1 MTAPRIAIGK
11 VIADISSSTL
21 RFYRQIGV
29 EAVTMPSR
37 WNTRVTP
44 TRPHIP
50 PAQWGPIPAQPAPW
64 DRALLAR
71 IKERIEAFH
80 LAVGAINL
88 PVSGNILMGL
98 PGRDADIEAVGECLR
113 VAGALGIPVA
123 SYNFTA
129 LRPSEGYG
137 SLDGQGRGGADL
149 RDHDAARVTDPSPL
163 EGIGCHDAE
172 AMWERFEYFLRAVVP
187 MAEAAGVRIAVH
199 PNDPP
204 VPVFR
209 GVAQPLSDLAGMRR
223 LLKVVD
229 SPYNCLHFDT
239 GVITELG
246 EDAAAA
252 IREFGTRI
260 ATVHFRSVRV
270 LEPRYRYVETFHDE
284 GDTDLLECMR
294 AFYEVSYDG
303 MLDPDHTPR
312 LSGDSHDMRLGFAL
326 AVGQLIGLRRAV
338 TGW

>member
-1 MTAPRIAIGK
+1 MNAPRIAIGK
-11 VIADISSSTL
+11 VIADVSSSTL

-37 WNTRVTP
+37 WNVRVTP

-50 PAQWGPIPAQPAPW
+50 PTQRGPAPAQPPPW

-71 IKERIEAFH
+71 IKERIEAFD

-98 PGRDADIEAVGECLR
+98 PGRDADIEAIGTCLR
-113 VAGALGIPVA
+113 VAGELGIPVA
-123 SYNFTA
+123 AYNFTA

-149 RDHDAARVTDPSPL
+149 RDYDAARVADQSPV
-163 EGIGCHDAE
+163 EGVGRHDAE
-172 AMWERFEYFLRAVVP
+172 AMWARLEYFLQAVVP

-209 GVAQPLSDLAGMRR
+209 GVAQPLSDLAGLRR
-223 LLKVVD
+223 LLAAVD
-229 SPYNCLHFDT
+229 SPYNCLFMDT

-252 IREFGTRI
+252 IREFGPRI
-260 ATVHFRSVRV
+260 ATVHFRNVRV

-284 GDTDLLECMR
+284 GDADLLECMR
-294 AFYEVSYDG
+294 AFHEVGYEG

-312 LSGDSHDMRLGFAL
+312 LSGDGLDMRQGFAL
-326 AVGQLIGLRRAV
+326 GVGQMIALRRAV
-338 TGW
+338 T